1 MELIAE
7 RGVTNLI
14 ELKNKGSMANT
25 NQKDQF
31 DVSHE
36 GTENISVTLEITYH
50 SDIGDIIGVK
60 IRLDYTPTKNQKK
73 AKWKVSWMC
82 AEMCRKIVPDE
93 LEAGQLVEG

>member
-36 GTENISVTLEITYH
+36 GTENISVTLDIT
-50 SDIGDIIGVK
+50 
-60 IRLDYTPTKNQKK
+60 
-73 AKWKVSWMC
+73 VSFRYW
-82 AEMCRKIVPDE
+82 RYYWR
-93 LEAGQLVEG
+93 QNST